1 MSDRIVFFLGNGA
14 AIAEMDNK
22 IYTSE
27 LLAKAIQEFDHDQ
40 QIKNIKK
47 FVKQIF
53 AIESFNDISRIPTFE
68 EVLTLIDVCLQKKEE
83 FSGDWRLDNLTKLRK
98 NMTYLLYKILDN
110 RLETSKDIHENF
122 VKKLFG
128 NRGDCNKY
136 SFLTLNYDILLDNPL
151 IDLRNKPLELYLDFG
166 IHLRNFDLTAEEK
179 KDPETAR
186 KYKWDKPKDNKSVLL
201 LKLHGSLSW
210 LHCPTCNDI
219 ITTPKEKGVKYIYD
233 PQVRNDNILKQC
245 AVCGSLRKPVI
256 IPPTWQ
262 KEYVNPNLVRMWL
275 TAERLLQKTNKVFFI
290 GYSLPES
297 DVNVR
302 YLLKKSLYR
311 KNAPVE
317 IYIINTADL
326 DSDERK
332 RYKRLFGSTIK
343 CSQFTAFEYF
353 VEKLDDFIKR

>member
-14 AIAEMDNK
+14 AIAEMDKK
-22 IYTSE
+22 IRTSE
-27 LLAKAIQEFDHDQ
+27 LLATALQEFNHDR
-40 QIKNIKK
+40 QIKTIKK
-47 FVKQIF
+47 FVKQVFTIK
-53 AIESFNDISRIPTFE
+53 SFDDRSNIPTFE

-83 FSGDWRLDNLTKLRK
+83 FSGNWGLNNLMKVRK

-110 RLETSKDIHENF
+110 RLKMSKDIHKNF
-122 VKKLFG
+122 IKKLFG
-128 NRGDCNKY
+128 DRDDCNKY

-151 IDLRNKPLELYLDFG
+151 VDLRNTSLGLYLDFG
-166 IHLRNFDLTAEEK
+166 IHLRNFDLAAEEK
-179 KDPETAR
+179 KDLHAAE
-186 KYKWDKPKDNKSVLL
+186 KYKWDKPMDGKSVLL

-210 LHCPTCNDI
+210 LYCPTCNDVI
-219 ITTPKEKGVKYIYD
+219 VTPKEKGIKYIYD
-233 PQVRNDNILKQC
+233 PHVSNDNILKQC
-245 AVCGSLRKPVI
+245 TVCNSVRKPII

-262 KEYVNPNLVRMWL
+262 KEYINPNLIELWL
-275 TAERLLQKTNKVFFI
+275 KAEWQLQRTNKIFFI

-317 IYIINTADL
+317 IYIINTADI

-343 CSQFTAFEYF
+343 YSQSTAFEYF
-353 VEKLDDFIKR
+353 VEKLDDFIER